1 MYEKKKK
8 KTQIMK
14 TYANI
19 KINWKYEK
27 IQFKTLINGLIV
39 L

>member
-8 KTQIMK
+8 QIMK

-27 IQFKTLINGLIV
+27 NQFKTLINGLIV